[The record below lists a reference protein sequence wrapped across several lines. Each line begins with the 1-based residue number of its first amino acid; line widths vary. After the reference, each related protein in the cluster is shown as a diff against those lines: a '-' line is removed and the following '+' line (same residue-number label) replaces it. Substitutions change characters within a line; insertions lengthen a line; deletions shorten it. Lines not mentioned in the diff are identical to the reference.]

1 MHTVMTPFGPSL
13 PAAGWVPA
21 PRYALRRACIMD
33 AMDELPVGRVLEI
46 GCGAGALLAEFADRG
61 FDVTGVEMSPEGR
74 RRAEM
79 FAADTRNMRI
89 LDEPGKDWSAE
100 FDYLFSF
107 EVLEHI
113 EDDASALRQ
122 WVQWLKPGGHA
133 LISVPAHM
141 RLWGQSDHF
150 AGHFRRYSKDAVR
163 KLLEA
168 AGLTDIS
175 VGIYGFPISNMIE
188 PVRNAYHGRLLK
200 RGASDRDMKA
210 ATENSGVDRDLES
223 RLFPLMARFPGKQL
237 FDVGVAMQRLL
248 RNSSLGTGW
257 IATGRKSGD

>member
-33 AMDELPVGRVLEI
+33 AMDALPVGRVLEI

-61 FDVTGVEMSPEGR
+61 FDVTGVEMSSEGR

-79 FAADTRNMRI
+79 FAADTRNMRV
-89 LDEPGKDWSAE
+89 LDEPSADWSDE

-113 EDDASALRQ
+113 EDDVSALRQ
-122 WVQWLKPGGHA
+122 WTQWLRPGGYA

-150 AGHFRRYSKDAVR
+150 AGHFRRYSKDEVR
-163 KLLEA
+163 NLLEA

-223 RLFPLMARFPGKQL
+223 RLFPLMASFPGRQL

-248 RNSSLGTGW
+248 RHSNLGTGW